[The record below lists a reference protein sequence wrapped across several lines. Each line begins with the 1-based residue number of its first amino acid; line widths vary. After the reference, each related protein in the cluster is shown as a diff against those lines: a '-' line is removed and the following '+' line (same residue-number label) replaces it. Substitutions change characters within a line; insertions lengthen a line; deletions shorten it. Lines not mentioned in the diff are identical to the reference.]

1 MIPNRLVNSHY
12 GPMIINAHDRYIG
25 ASIEQFGAWAAD
37 DIELIRSMIDILLQ
51 DKQHVCFYDVG
62 ANIGTHTVA
71 LGRHFGSR
79 IQIRS
84 FEAQRQIY
92 YMLCGNVAL
101 NGLDNVI
108 CEHRA
113 VSDQVNHA
121 IEITLPDYTS
131 VNNFGGFELI
141 PPMHS
146 DNQDLIRGHSE
157 SVITTTID
165 SFAECIDFVKL
176 DVEGMEHRVL
186 AGARH
191 TFEQHRP
198 CCMLEVLKTDRS
210 AVETFFRSMDY
221 AIYAL
226 REDDWIALPRES
238 DVELDLPEVLQHT

>member
-25 ASIEQFGAWAAD
+25 ASVEQLGAWAAD

-51 DKQHVCFYDVG
+51 DKEQICFYDVG

-71 LGRHFGSR
+71 LGRYFGSR

-113 VSDQVNHA
+113 VSDQVNQT
-121 IEITLPDYTS
+121 IEITLPDYTK
-131 VNNFGGFELI
+131 VNNFGGFELM
-141 PPMHS
+141 PPAHS
-146 DNQDLIRGHSE
+146 DNQDMTRGHSE
-157 SVITTTID
+157 SVVTTTID

-198 CCMLEVLKTDRS
+198 ACMLEVLKTDRS
-210 AVETFFRSMDY
+210 AVETFFRFMDY
-221 AIYAL
+221 DIYAL
-226 REDDWIALPRES
+226 RADDWIALPHEGN
-238 DVELDLPEVLQHT
+238 VELDLPKRLQST